1 MWQCGNHF
9 QLNPIGLANRSQPLR
24 IDSRSAHPRQRIIGG
39 NTVAAE
45 SLVTQD
51 ETEASEVQQNLTA
64 ASQIRDR
71 IREFRRVRAGSVLDN
86 PRNWRR
92 HSKSQAAALRGLL
105 KEIGFASALLVR
117 ELADGRL
124 MLIDG
129 HLRAHTAPDMEM
141 PVLILDVTE
150 EEADK
155 LLATLDPLAAMAES
169 DSERLKNLLQ
179 RVKTDSSAV
188 EELLRCT
195 AGPPLWAILHPGEIV
210 EAEVS
215 TERADE
221 LRGKWQTASGQLW
234 QVGSHQVVCGDCT
247 DPATVARLWQDH
259 AACFRMI
266 WCDPPYGTNY
276 GEKTEWIS
284 KHGEGAARRQIV
296 NDSLEPDQLQKL
308 FATALRVAAGHAL
321 PGASIYA
328 TVPSTLLKFFI
339 QGLEDGG
346 FRYHHCLVWVKQAF
360 VVGRSDYHYRHEP
373 ILYGWLEHGP
383 HFFTDDRTQ
392 DSVFEVD
399 RPMVSE
405 LHPTTKPVEL
415 IARMIR
421 NSSRPDELVYDAFC
435 GSGSTIVAA
444 HQLGRIGY
452 GCEIDPAYVA
462 VTLERLAL
470 LGLKPELL
478 QS

>member
-1 MWQCGNHF
+1 MRFPQALDDTGA
-9 QLNPIGLANRSQPLR
+9 LSLSGLIARAVEPAEPSPAFELARPTTKPETKYAEAAGPL
-24 IDSRSAHPRQRIIGG
+24 
-39 NTVAAE
+39 
-45 SLVTQD
+45 
-51 ETEASEVQQNLTA
+51 
-64 ASQIRDR
+64 QIRDR
-71 IREFRRVRAGSVLDN
+71 IKEFRRVRAASLLDN

-92 HSKSQAAALRGLL
+92 HSKSQTDALRGLL
-105 KEIGFASALLVR
+105 KEIGYASALLVR
-117 ELADGRL
+117 ELDDGKL

-129 HLRAHTAPDMEM
+129 HLRAHTTPDMEV

-169 DSERLKNLLQ
+169 DSERLKILLQ
-179 RVKTDSSAV
+179 NVKTDSSAV
-188 EELLRCT
+188 EELLRRT
-195 AGPPLWAILHPGEIV
+195 AGPALWAILRPEEVV
-210 EAEVS
+210 EAEVP

-221 LRGKWQTASGQLW
+221 LRDKWQTASGQLW
-234 QVGSHQVVCGDCT
+234 QIGDHRVVCGDAT
-247 DPATVARLWQDH
+247 DPATVVRLYQGD
-259 AACFRMI
+259 AKRFRMI
-266 WCDPPYGTNY
+266 WCDPPYGTSY

-284 KHGEGAARRQIV
+284 KHGGGASRRPIV
-296 NDSLEPDQLQKL
+296 NDSLEPHQLQTL
-308 FATALRVAAGHAL
+308 FATALYVVAGHAL

-360 VVGRSDYHYRHEP
+360 VLGRSDYHYRHEP
-373 ILYGWLEHGP
+373 ILYGWLEDGP
-383 HFFTDDRTQ
+383 HFFIDDRTQ
-392 DSVFEVD
+392 DSVLEVD

-415 IARMIR
+415 IARMIN
-421 NSSRPDELVYDAFC
+421 NSSRADELVYDPFC

-444 HQLGRIGY
+444 QQLRRIGH
-452 GCEIDPAYVA
+452 GCEIDPSYVA
-462 VTLERLAL
+462 VNLERLTL
-470 LGLKPELL
+470 LGLKPELI

>member
-1 MWQCGNHF
+1 
-9 QLNPIGLANRSQPLR
+9 
-24 IDSRSAHPRQRIIGG
+24 
-39 NTVAAE
+39 VAAE
-45 SLVTQD
+45 SLTPGD
-51 ETEASEVQQNLTA
+51 TEADVVRQNAAA

-71 IREFRRVRAGSVLDN
+71 IREFRRVRAGSLVDN

-92 HSKSQAAALRGLL
+92 HSKSQTAALRGLL
-105 KEIGFASALLVR
+105 KEIGYANALLVR

-129 HLRAHTAPDMEM
+129 HLRAHTTPDLEV

-169 DSERLKNLLQ
+169 DSERLQSLLQ
-179 RVKTDSSAV
+179 RVKTDSGAV
-188 EELLRCT
+188 EELLRLT
-195 AGPPLWAILHPGEIV
+195 AGPALWAVLHPEEVV

-234 QVGSHQVVCGDCT
+234 QAGPNRVLCGDST
-247 DPATVARLWQDH
+247 DPVTVTCLWHEH
-259 AACFRMI
+259 ADRFRMI

-276 GEKTEWIS
+276 GDKTDWIS
-284 KHGEGAARRQIV
+284 KHGGGGATSRRPIV
-296 NDSLEPDQLQKL
+296 NDSLKPKELQKL
-308 FATALRVAAGHAL
+308 FATALHVAAEYAL
-321 PGASIYA
+321 PGGSIYA

-346 FRYHHCLVWVKQAF
+346 FSYHHCLVWVKQAF
-360 VVGRSDYHYRHEP
+360 VLGRSDYHYRHEP
-373 ILYGWLEHGP
+373 IVYGWLENAP
-383 HFFTDDRTQ
+383 HFFIDDRTQ

-415 IARMIR
+415 IGRMIR
-421 NSSRPDELVYDAFC
+421 NSSRPDELVYDPFC

-470 LGLKPELL
+470 LGLKPQLV